1 MRITRRAGRAL
12 AVALLGA
19 LGACTNSPP
28 TPVPTAGTPLSPMP
42 SSSPSPSTSSAAPT
56 TSDEELAIDAVRAY
70 YAAFNQAIATR
81 STNAFRAAFTAGC
94 RICKEDAAKIDDAL
108 RAGRTFEGGASTPT
122 QLTVTSRPDPQ
133 RVMVRALVVTEAMKI
148 RDASGKV
155 LTDQPADRGM
165 VDYIVKLDGAEW
177 RVEGLAS

>member
-1 MRITRRAGRAL
+1 MRITRYARYGL
-12 AVALLGA
+12 AVAMVVA
-19 LGACTNSPP
+19 FSACTDSPL
-28 TPVPTAGTPLSPMP
+28 TPVPTAGPPLSTTP

-56 TSDEELAIDAVRAY
+56 TSDEQLAIDAVRAY

-81 STNAFRAAFTAGC
+81 STSAFRAAFTASC

-133 RVMVRALVVTEAMKI
+133 RIMVRALVVTEAMKI

-155 LTDQPADRGM
+155 VTDQPADRGM